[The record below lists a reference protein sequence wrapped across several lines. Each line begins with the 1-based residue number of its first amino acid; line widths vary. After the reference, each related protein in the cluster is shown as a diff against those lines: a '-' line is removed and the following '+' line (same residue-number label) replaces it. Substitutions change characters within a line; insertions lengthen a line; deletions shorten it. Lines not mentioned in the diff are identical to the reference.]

1 MKTEW
6 ELAKQYLPVFMMDER
21 EPFDM
26 KAVGYTIF
34 TENLRSDSFPKRVI
48 GADWERTD
56 CVIEYE
62 LWFDYDIQHLYEL
75 EHVWIYVGKDGSVQ
89 KVEGSFHG
97 KYLNEVNLDT
107 GKPPLDENG
116 RVRVW
121 LQPGKHA
128 VLPDPRLVRLVPQ
141 WMESCG
147 ELAGADGVPL
157 PEMFQEAMPVPDQQT
172 QELVHRYIRRTFSFE
187 PSLKFHPFFPEKE
200 LPAEELLIPWE
211 QLKFSVPGRL
221 KKELEKIR
229 EAEKNGLI

>member
-75 EHVWIYVGKDGSVQ
+75 EHVWVYVGKDGSVL
-89 KVEGSFHG
+89 KAEGSFHG
-97 KYLNEVNLDT
+97 KYLNEVDLDT
-107 GKPPLDENG
+107 GEVPLDENG
-116 RVRVW
+116 RVCVY

-128 VLPDPRLVRLVPQ
+128 VLPDPRLVRVVPQ
-141 WMESCG
+141 WKESCG
-147 ELAGADGVPL
+147 ELAGLDGVPL
-157 PEMFQEAMPVPDQQT
+157 PEMFQDAMPVPDRPI
-172 QELVHRYIRRTFSFE
+172 QELVHRYIRKNFSFE
-187 PSLKFHPFFPEKE
+187 PSLRFHPFFPEKG

-211 QLKFSVPGRL
+211 QLKSSVPGRL
-221 KKELEKIR
+221 QKELEKIR
-229 EAEKNGLI
+229 EAEKNGQV